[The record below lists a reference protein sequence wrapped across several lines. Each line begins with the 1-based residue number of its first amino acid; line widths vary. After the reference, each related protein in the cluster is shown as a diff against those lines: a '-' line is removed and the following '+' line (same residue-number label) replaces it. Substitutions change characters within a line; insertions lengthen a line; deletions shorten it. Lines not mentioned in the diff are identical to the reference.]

1 MRISKRLWDADIRSA
16 YENLEGNLEVL
27 YLISLWDNLD
37 EFSSSYV
44 NFFSSLLTFSP
55 PRARIGSLRSQESE
69 P

>member
-44 NFFSSLLTFSP
+44 NFFLVPLDFLASSC
-55 PRARIGSLRSQESE
+55 
-69 P
+69 